1 MNFFEWLQNTSL
13 AVAVGERWFPWV
25 ESAHVVFLALVAGS
39 IFLVDARLIGFA
51 SRQLRVTYLTQRM
64 LPWTWVAFVGAAI
77 TGTLLFLANAV
88 GYVEKTPFLIKMGLL
103 LVAGLNML
111 FFHASTYRSV
121 ASWDTGRPPTAA
133 RVSGFISLLSWV
145 GIIAA
150 GRWIGFV

>member
-13 AVAVGERWFPWV
+13 AVAVGESWFPWI
-25 ESAHVVFLALVAGS
+25 ESAHVVFLATVAGT
-39 IFLVDARLIGFA
+39 IFTVDARLMGFA
-51 SRQLRVTYLTQRM
+51 SRQLRVSYLTQHM

-77 TGTLLFLANAV
+77 TGTLLFMANAA

-103 LVAGLNML
+103 LVAGMNML
-111 FFHASTYRSV
+111 YFHLGPFRSV
-121 ASWDTGRPPTAA
+121 AGWDTGRPPPAA
-133 RVSGFISLLSWV
+133 RAAGAISMLCWI